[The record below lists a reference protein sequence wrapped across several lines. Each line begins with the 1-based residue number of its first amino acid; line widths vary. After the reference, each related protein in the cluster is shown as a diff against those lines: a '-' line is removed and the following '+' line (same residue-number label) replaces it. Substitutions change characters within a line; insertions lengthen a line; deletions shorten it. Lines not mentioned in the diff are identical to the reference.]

1 MNKDYAN
8 HNKLLPINT
17 QIRVKQRNLSSNTV
31 ESPKELIVNSLDY
44 KKSPTHNDVCTSPL
58 DLDTLSKMSYIPA
71 PQE

>member
-1 MNKDYAN
+1 MNKNYAN

-17 QIRVKQRNLSSNTV
+17 QIRFKQRNLSSNTV

-44 KKSPTHNDVCTSPL
+44 KKSSTHNDVCTSPL
-58 DLDTLSKMSYIPA
+58 DFDTLSKMSYIPA